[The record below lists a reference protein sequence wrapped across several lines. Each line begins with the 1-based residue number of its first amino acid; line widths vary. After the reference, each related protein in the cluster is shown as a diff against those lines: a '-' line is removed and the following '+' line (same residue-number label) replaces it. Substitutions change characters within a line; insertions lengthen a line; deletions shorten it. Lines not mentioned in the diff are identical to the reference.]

1 MELAMEMRSGWLVA
15 RVVRAGFAAD
25 LAPAER
31 LVLET
36 ALAGLCKLA
45 GVELLHEQLRAVLP
59 PGAAWDVTAEGLVVD
74 FQGGT
79 GGRVSYSLRP
89 EGPIAPRV
97 RAGQRWRTLPVLDPS
112 QVLYTEVPIDW
123 KDWVEF
129 WQRAHNIHGPP
140 PTPIVSVRVL
150 SNDPR

>member
-1 MELAMEMRSGWLVA
+1 
-15 RVVRAGFAAD
+15 
-25 LAPAER
+25 
-31 LVLET
+31 
-36 ALAGLCKLA
+36 
-45 GVELLHEQLRAVLP
+45 
-59 PGAAWDVTAEGLVVD
+59 
-74 FQGGT
+74 
-79 GGRVSYSLRP
+79 
-89 EGPIAPRV
+89 
-97 RAGQRWRTLPVLDPS
+97 VLDPS

>member
-1 MELAMEMRSGWLVA
+1 VA

-45 GVELLHEQLRAVLP
+45 GVELLHGQLRTVLP
-59 PGAAWDVTAEGLVVD
+59 QAAAWDVTAEALVVD
-74 FQGGT
+74 FQDGT
-79 GGRVSYSLRP
+79 GGRVSYLLQP
-89 EGPIAPRV
+89 DGPIAPRV
-97 RAGQRWRTLPVLDPS
+97 RAGQPWRALPVLDPS
-112 QVLYTEVPIDW
+112 QVLFTHVPIEW

-129 WQRAHNIHGPP
+129 WQSAHHNGGPP

-150 SNDPR
+150 PSLECGDSSPLWTR